1 MRCSRGAHA
10 LLTWRS
16 RSVQAL
22 LTRCSNSFLH
32 VLPPSQI
39 LVNSRQNVTMSPPNL
54 SSTSGAAFIS
64 FPLAYQIFQ
73 ALILFAQNVNFF
85 TWLLCTVFLN
95 LLYQWFHSL
104 IQWLE
109 ANTTSDVSTDLLI
122 FINMHSA
129 TFHLVLTLPMN
140 FFSPNIFVSYLQ
152 FVISWYL
159 SRLTY
164 WRNWPFL
171 HLLLLSQYVLSF
183 QSFTTL
189 TCTAWDVWVECMKHL
204 DITYVAGVIFAP
216 LHSITNWYP
225 CPILTNVFQMVHNS
239 RIYVYIHSQLVSNT
253 LSHLF
258 GRRISL
264 SVS

>member
-1 MRCSRGAHA
+1 M
-10 LLTWRS
+10 W
-16 RSVQAL
+16 
-22 LTRCSNSFLH
+22 
-32 VLPPSQI
+32 I
-39 LVNSRQNVTMSPPNL
+39 
-54 SSTSGAAFIS
+54 
-64 FPLAYQIFQ
+64 
-73 ALILFAQNVNFF
+73 F

-95 LLYQWFHSL
+95 LLYQWFPSL

-109 ANTTSDVSTDLLI
+109 EYTTSDVSTDLLI
-122 FINMHSA
+122 FINTHSA
-129 TFHLVLTLPMN
+129 TFHLVLTVPMN

-183 QSFTTL
+183 QWFTTL
-189 TCTAWDVWVECMKHL
+189 TCTTWDVCVECIKHL
-204 DITYVAGVIFAP
+204 DITYVSGVIFAP

-239 RIYVYIHSQLVSNT
+239 RIYVYIHSQLVSNK
-253 LSHLF
+253 LSRLF

>member
-1 MRCSRGAHA
+1 M
-10 LLTWRS
+10 W
-16 RSVQAL
+16 
-22 LTRCSNSFLH
+22 
-32 VLPPSQI
+32 I
-39 LVNSRQNVTMSPPNL
+39 
-54 SSTSGAAFIS
+54 
-64 FPLAYQIFQ
+64 
-73 ALILFAQNVNFF
+73 F

-104 IQWLE
+104 IQWLV

-140 FFSPNIFVSYLQ
+140 FFFRQIFLFRTCSSLLVD
-152 FVISWYL
+152 L

-189 TCTAWDVWVECMKHL
+189 TCTAWDVCVECIKHL
-204 DITYVAGVIFAP
+204 DITYVSGVIFAP
-216 LHSITNWYP
+216 FHSITNWYP
-225 CPILTNVFQMVHNS
+225 CLILTNVFQMVHNS